1 MSFMD
6 NLIENN
12 RTTRTTNGDVAYSTT
27 LNANLDFFGS
37 AGSIPVNKK
46 YDSTEFM
53 NLFKFAYEEDS
64 ETALKNALYYRDIR
78 GGLGRR
84 EGFRQILT
92 YLASQNLEDF
102 KRLVVLTAMYGRYDD
117 LTMIAW
123 DLPNQA
129 QAFVVEFIST
139 VFKEDM
145 ANLKSGNVTLL
156 GKWMPSAN
164 TKVKNTRK
172 LGLFWAYRLGLSE
185 REYRKALSQLRAQ
198 INIIETKLTKRDYSF
213 DYSKIPSRAM
223 MKYTQAFIRNDEARY
238 NEFKEQITSNP
249 SVVAKK
255 VAQLYPYEIIRKLNS
270 DKQMAEALWKAY
282 PQDQFDGNIIVVR
295 DGSGSMYGSWGCQRL
310 EVKPIEIADS
320 MAIYTSERLTGK
332 FKDHF
337 ITFSRRPQLVDLSKV
352 NTLKEKLDVL
362 RRNDEVAN
370 TNMDATMKLIY
381 DSSLGLPV
389 EEQLDTILIIS
400 DMQFDSGVD
409 HCSKS
414 VMDSWKDK
422 FINAGLKWPEIVYWN
437 VNQSKVTFPTSEY
450 DNVKLVS
457 GFSKSVL
464 EDVMANETTS
474 AAEYM
479 MKVLSRYNP

>member
-123 DLPNQA
+123 DLPNEA

-185 REYRKALSQLRAQ
+185 REYRKALSQLRAT

-238 NEFKEQITSNP
+238 NEFKEQITVNP

-255 VAQLYPYEIIRKLNS
+255 VAQLYPYEIIRKLKA
-270 DKQMAEALWKAY
+270 DEKMGEALWKAY
-282 PQDQFDGNIIVVR
+282 PQDHFDGNIIVVR
-295 DGSGSMYGSWGCQRL
+295 DGSGSMYGGYGL
-310 EVKPIEIADS
+310 EAQPIEIADS
-320 MAIYTSERLTGK
+320 MAIYTAERLKGK
-332 FKDHF
+332 FKDRF
-337 ITFSRRPQLVDLSKV
+337 ITFSARPKLVDLSKV
-352 NTLKEKLDVL
+352 SALKDKLEVL
-362 RRNDEVAN
+362 WRHMDMEN
-370 TNMDATMKLIY
+370 TNMSATMELIY
-381 DSSLGLPV
+381 NSSLDLPV

-400 DMQFDSGVD
+400 DMQFDRGTSN
-409 HCSKS
+409 CSES
-414 VMDSWKDK
+414 VMDSWKNK
-422 FINAGLKWPEIVYWN
+422 FIEAGLKWPEIVYWN
-437 VNQSKVTFPTSEY
+437 VDQSKITFPTSKY

-457 GFSKSVL
+457 GFSKAVL
-464 EDVMANETTS
+464 EDVMNNETTS
-474 AAEYM
+474 ATEYM